1 MWYILDG
8 IIILIVLAFVFLS
21 IKKGFARSLIE
32 VIGLV
37 AAIVI
42 AFTCSAPIASFIYDN
57 AVEPSVINTVE
68 STVNDATN
76 DAKDAVDA
84 VWNKMP
90 VYITES
96 EFLDLSKQ
104 ELINSVES
112 DITNETQ
119 EIAKNISVSFVKP
132 ITTKILS
139 MVVSTIIVIVLI
151 VIVGII
157 ARQFNKIIN
166 KTVIG
171 GANKALGGILGL
183 IKGVAAS
190 TVFCLIISTILH
202 LTKNG
207 FWIFTYDVIN
217 STYIFKYLMEFS
229 PFI

>member
-1 MWYILDG
+1 MKKNTIPFLN
-8 IIILIVLAFVFLS
+8 IVLILLS
-21 IKKGFARSLIE
+21 KTIPIGKSLTI
-32 VIGLV
+32 
-37 AAIVI
+37 
-42 AFTCSAPIASFIYDN
+42 FFSD
-57 AVEPSVINTVE
+57 
-68 STVNDATN
+68 
-76 DAKDAVDA
+76 
-84 VWNKMP
+84 
-90 VYITES
+90 

-139 MVVSTIIVIVLI
+139 MIVSTIIVIVLI

-207 FWIFTYDVIN
+207 FWIIN
-217 STYIFKYLMEFS
+217 I
-229 PFI
+229 